1 MNVGRLIAFVLTA
14 CLGTAYAGPNEWT
27 ALFSQAQA
35 AYDAGRYDEA
45 VNLYTQL
52 EEQGHPEASVLFN
65 KGNALY
71 RAGNVGQ
78 AVASYRRAQYAQ
90 PRDPDVRA
98 NLSLVQQQVGAL
110 ASEPGSR
117 DRMLGYLNQREWRLG
132 ALLCYWLAG
141 GLGVLYLLVA
151 RTRWIKRLAWC
162 ALAAALFSGGGW
174 WHWEQRRAHPEAVVI
189 RPGTQALF
197 APMTGAMVHFALPE
211 GSLVQV
217 REKTGAWYKIA
228 VGRQEGW
235 VPAETCEQLS
245 LP

>member
-1 MNVGRLIAFVLTA
+1 MKFLGLTVCVLLA
-14 CLGTAYAGPNEWT
+14 SLGTVRAGPDEWT
-27 ALFSQAQA
+27 SLFTQAQA
-35 AYDAGRYDEA
+35 AYDAGQFDTA
-45 VNLYTQL
+45 ITLYSQL
-52 EEQGHPEASVLFN
+52 EQQGHSEAAVLFN

-71 RAGNVGQ
+71 RAGKVGP
-78 AVASYRRAQYAQ
+78 AVASYRRALYAQ
-90 PRDPDVRA
+90 PRDPDGRA

-110 ASEPGSR
+110 ATEPGSR
-117 DRMLGYLNQREWRLG
+117 ERLLGYLSQREWRVG
-132 ALLCYWLAG
+132 ALVCYWLAG

-151 RTRWIKRLAWC
+151 RARGIKRLAWG
-162 ALAAALFSGGGW
+162 ALAAALFSGWGW
-174 WHWEQRRAHPEAVVI
+174 WHWEQQKAHPEAVVI

-217 REKTGAWYKIA
+217 REQAGAWCKVA

-235 VPAETCEQLS
+235 IPSETCEQLS